1 MICLEIK
8 VNLKKCDFCMGK
20 KYFSLIYYC
29 GKGIKIDEV
38 KVKAI
43 KEWHTSKTV
52 SKVRSFHGLTSFYIR
67 FVKDFSTT
75 VAPLTEI
82 VKKTISFKWE
92 FEQEKTFNLLK
103 DKLISASLLF
113 RLTLP
118 KLLRLN
124 VILQV

>member
-1 MICLEIK
+1 
-8 VNLKKCDFCMGK
+8 
-20 KYFSLIYYC
+20 
-29 GKGIKIDEV
+29 
-38 KVKAI
+38 
-43 KEWHTSKTV
+43 
-52 SKVRSFHGLTSFYIR
+52 
-67 FVKDFSTT
+67 VKDFSTT

-103 DKLISASLLF
+103 EKLISASLLF